1 MSSKYRHQPEAL
13 SMISNVLYNI
23 QSVKNLLSDL
33 LVVVQKMG
41 QQCERRSALVVALQ
55 EPVSKTTARLAPAD
69 VNQLRKQRAV
79 VAVPAVPGP

>member
-1 MSSKYRHQPEAL
+1 
-13 SMISNVLYNI
+13 
-23 QSVKNLLSDL
+23 
-33 LVVVQKMG
+33 MG

-69 VNQLRKQRAV
+69 VKQLRKQRAV